1 MKECLMFFQMI
12 SLLSL
17 TVWLSFLF
25 CGSAGANCSNAH
37 TAPPQT
43 GISPPVVTPQPKVYP
58 APRVPIS
65 PNVSAIKAQCQQKYD
80 YRMSLVAN
88 HYDPLMNAEKVK
100 IEELRI
106 RADHLSKINPRSVA
120 LQGTINMIHTKMG
133 HHALEHSK
141 LRLERIKRENKIKAD
156 FRDDLNRA
164 RGIAVPYK

>member
-1 MKECLMFFQMI
+1 
-12 SLLSL
+12 
-17 TVWLSFLF
+17 
-25 CGSAGANCSNAH
+25 
-37 TAPPQT
+37 
-43 GISPPVVTPQPKVYP
+43 
-58 APRVPIS
+58 
-65 PNVSAIKAQCQQKYD
+65 
-80 YRMSLVAN
+80 MSLVAN